1 MFNTYICTNNNDN
14 DRTFFLATQNTS
26 TGDNDKAIEK
36 GFQIVK
42 ECCKIIICF
51 PCSLHFKKT
60 ILNNKMF
67 RNKIHKKDITI
78 CPEILRIQ
86 CSDYRHLIY
95 IHVY

>member
-60 ILNNKMF
+60 ITKCSEI
-67 RNKIHKKDITI
+67 KSIKKVLQFVLKYYQYNALTIDI
-78 CPEILRIQ
+78 
-86 CSDYRHLIY
+86 
-95 IHVY
+95 